1 MAIIDWVE
9 RGYVPDALIRMGIRQ
24 RLRRKLLA
32 EHLNDVERQSDR
44 IQALMDTLAN
54 SPIAVETEKANEQ
67 HYEVDADFFEIVL
80 GKRLKYSSGY
90 WPEGVC
96 DLDQAE
102 EAMLVATAEHAQLSD
117 GQSILELGC
126 GWGSLSLWMAEHYPN
141 SQITA
146 VSNSASQKQA
156 IDAKAK
162 AMGLENLEVVTCDV
176 NTLQLDAQFDRIVS
190 VEMFEHVRN
199 YKQLMAR
206 IGAWLKP
213 NGVLFVHIFC
223 HRFIAYPFEVES
235 ENDWM
240 AKYFFSGG
248 LMPAADTLLHFQDD
262 LKMEARH
269 LFSGEHYAKTLRA
282 WLEKMDAHRE
292 SVDPILARVYGS
304 DWRVWGQRWRLFFMA
319 CEELFAYDKGQAW
332 PVAHYRFR
340 RR

>member
-9 RGYVPDALIRMGIRQ
+9 RGYVPDALIRLGIRQ
-24 RLRRKLLA
+24 RLKRKLLA
-32 EHLNDVERQSDR
+32 EHLTDVEGQSDR
-44 IQALMDTLAN
+44 IQALMDTLAD
-54 SPIAVETEKANEQ
+54 SPIAVETDKANEQ

-90 WPEGVC
+90 WPDGVN

-102 EAMLVATAEHAQLSD
+102 EAMLVATAEHAQLAD
-117 GQSILELGC
+117 GQKILELGC

-141 SQITA
+141 SEITA

-156 IDAKAK
+156 IDGKAK
-162 AMGLENLEVVTCDV
+162 AMGLQNLEVITCDV
-176 NTLQLDAQFDRIVS
+176 NTLKLDAQFDRVVS

-199 YKQLMAR
+199 YKELMAQ
-206 IGAWLKP
+206 IGSWLKP

-223 HRFIAYPFEVES
+223 HRFLAYPFEVES

-240 AKYFFSGG
+240 ARYFFSGG

-282 WLEKMDAHRE
+282 WLEKMDARRE
-292 SVDPILARVYGS
+292 SVDPILARVYGA

-319 CEELFAYDKGQAW
+319 CEELFAYDSGQAW